1 MKFLANIILT
11 LFIATTLVGCNT
23 HPANKDNI
31 STKAQKDT
39 AANNLPVKDM
49 RDDLF
54 ILWSAIKEMHPGY
67 GIYTTADSLQKAYD
81 KTYAAINTPL
91 SETQFITLI
100 YPFLCNLRC
109 GHTQIMHAEGY
120 KSPVNIKLP
129 HLPFAV
135 LVRNHR
141 AWVTMNQ
148 IKQLNTGD
156 ELISINGIPVSAII
170 DHGYEMYCG
179 DGYNETFK
187 ELYLSEYDGFED
199 VCNKYYHWPGPY
211 LVKFLSKS
219 ATVKAVQVDAAR
231 SEVNGDSTIQQV
243 DNYANWAVASSIPDS
258 RLRFL
263 NNASV
268 ALLKSP
274 PFAYSDTAV
283 FKDAFKLIKQKG
295 VKTLILDMR
304 HNTGGDL
311 RVATCLLSYL
321 ADSPF
326 RIVKDVKSRIP
337 NPAVNSFTKY
347 FDASATQGFIMGFK
361 PADKEGSW
369 YHIEAKPA
377 FGNLYGPF
385 PLNKEDHFDGK
396 LLVLIDGATFSSG
409 ALFSAAIKA
418 QRKNVV
424 FIGRETAGAEEG
436 CNGVTIQKLTLP
448 NTKIIVQFP
457 WMRVV
462 SVAKYHIPGRGVM
475 PDYPVVYDPYDIVTN
490 KDLDLIKALTLIN

>member
-1 MKFLANIILT
+1 MKLFVNVILA
-11 LFIATTLVGCNT
+11 LFIATMLSGCNT
-23 HPANKDNI
+23 HSTNKDNI
-31 STKAQKDT
+31 STKAPKDT
-39 AANNLPVKDM
+39 AANNLPVKSM

-67 GIYTTADSLQKAYD
+67 GIYTTTDSLQKAYD

-91 SETQFITLI
+91 TETQFITLI

-120 KSPVNIKLP
+120 KSPANIKLP

-135 LVRNHR
+135 LVRNHC

-148 IKQLNTGD
+148 TKQLNTGD
-156 ELISINGIPVSAII
+156 ELISINGVPVSTII
-170 DHGYEMYCG
+170 DHGYGMYCG

-211 LVKFLSKS
+211 VVKFISQS
-219 ATVKAVQVDAAR
+219 AIVKTVQIDAAK
-231 SEVNGDSTIQQV
+231 SEVNGDSAIRQV
-243 DNYANWAVASSIPDS
+243 NNYANWVVASGIPDS

-263 NNASV
+263 NNSSV
-268 ALLKSP
+268 ALFKST
-274 PFAYSDTAV
+274 PFAYSDTDV

-321 ADSPF
+321 ADAPF
-326 RIVKDVKSRIP
+326 RIVADVKSRIP
-337 NPAVNSFTKY
+337 NPAVNSFTRY
-347 FDASATQGFIMGFK
+347 FDSSATQGFILGFN
-361 PADKEGSW
+361 PTDKEGSW

-409 ALFSAAIKA
+409 TLFSAAVKA
-418 QRKNVV
+418 QRKKVV

-462 SVAKYHIPGRGVM
+462 SVAKHPIAGHGIM
-475 PDYPVVYDPYDIVTN
+475 PDYPVNHGPYDIVTN
-490 KDLDLIKALTLIN
+490 KDLDLIKALTLVN

>member
-11 LFIATTLVGCNT
+11 LFIATTLVECNT

-39 AANNLPVKDM
+39 AANNLPVKGM

-67 GIYTTADSLQKAYD
+67 GIYTTTDSLQKAYD

-109 GHTQIMHAEGY
+109 GHTQIMHAEAY

-135 LVRNHR
+135 LVRNHH
-141 AWVTMNQ
+141 AWITMNQ
-148 IKQLNTGD
+148 TKQLNTGD

-187 ELYLSEYDGFED
+187 ELYLSEYNGFED

-211 LVKFLSKS
+211 LAKFLSKS

-347 FDASATQGFIMGFK
+347 FDTSATQGFIMGFK

-385 PLNKEDHFDGK
+385 PLNKENHFDGK

-462 SVAKYHIPGRGVM
+462 SVAKYPIPGRGVM